1 MSNAFPWGVVIPY
14 CFFSM
19 FLFYQ
24 QLHTKHFRGASQG
37 FLSLLVLTGFIG
49 MITGLVFLVYYG
61 FKVVWWAPLA
71 LFGIGLVFQFISNT
85 IENLIGAFAL
95 SMLGFIGW
103 PVCAFLMFA
112 SVPDVNIQ
120 SQEKGT
126 VVAFTA
132 TMESANLASRVVNR
146 GVAFSVMS
154 QADADD
160 MMRHYRAALAHA
172 EKVDTNF
179 LNKKYEGWG
188 THFEKEFLSGLRLL
202 VEGNDK
208 ADATISLAG
217 QKLMD
222 LWGNWFNNNVKKIR
236 KLR

>member
-1 MSNAFPWGVVIPY
+1 
-14 CFFSM
+14 
-19 FLFYQ
+19 
-24 QLHTKHFRGASQG
+24 
-37 FLSLLVLTGFIG
+37 

-85 IENLIGAFAL
+85 IENLIGTFAL